1 MDAIERRVV
10 AQLKEV
16 GKSLGGKGDAGCP
29 KSEILKYVRWAVE
42 QTPTPEGAVLALSEL
57 FQEADAEESTAN
69 AKEDE
74 EGEPQG

>member
-42 QTPTPEGAVLALSEL
+42 PPPRA
-57 FQEADAEESTAN
+57 
-69 AKEDE
+69 
-74 EGEPQG
+74 PCWR